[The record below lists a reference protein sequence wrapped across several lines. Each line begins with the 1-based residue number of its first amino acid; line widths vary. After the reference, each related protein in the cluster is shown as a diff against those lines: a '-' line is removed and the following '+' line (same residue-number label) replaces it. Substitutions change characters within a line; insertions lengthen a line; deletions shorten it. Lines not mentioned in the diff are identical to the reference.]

1 MGKRVS
7 RTCTKVMGRSPN
19 RNQPKT
25 AESRGCRNQ
34 PRIGCREMLDSC
46 QGVALAGCG
55 KLSFGI
61 RVCLQAYRKLPK
73 MTPALAAGVR
83 GLSSSQHFP
92 RWPRCIKPASQR
104 NNPCP
109 RRLSGGRPC
118 PPPPKSP
125 NKLARKCFKTTP
137 RTKKYN
143 RQKTRIRLRRTSI
156 QSCVKESR
164 SRAGLE
170 VSC

>member
-25 AESRGCRNQ
+25 AESTGCRNQ

-55 KLSFGI
+55 KISLGI
-61 RVCLQAYRKLPK
+61 RLCLQAYRKSPK
-73 MTPALAAGVR
+73 MTPTLAAGVR

-92 RWPRCIKPASQR
+92 ALASLHQISISTKQPLSPPTVRRAFSPAAAKIAKQT
-104 NNPCP
+104 
-109 RRLSGGRPC
+109 RPQMFQNHA
-118 PPPPKSP
+118 P
-125 NKLARKCFKTTP
+125 N
-137 RTKKYN
+137 
-143 RQKTRIRLRRTSI
+143 QKI
-156 QSCVKESR
+156 QSPKNTHPTPQNQHPKLR
-164 SRAGLE
+164 QRKPKPRGT
-170 VSC
+170 